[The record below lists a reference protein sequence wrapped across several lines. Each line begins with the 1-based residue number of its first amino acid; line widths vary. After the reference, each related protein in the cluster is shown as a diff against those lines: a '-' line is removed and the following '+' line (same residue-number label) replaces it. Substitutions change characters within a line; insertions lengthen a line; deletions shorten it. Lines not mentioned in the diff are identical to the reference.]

1 MKRNTLR
8 WFGHIERMNS
18 EEFVK
23 RGYVSEIEGPCRRGR
38 LLGRWKD
45 KVKEYMCERDANRGG
60 RA

>member
-1 MKRNTLR
+1 MKSFLK
-8 WFGHIERMNS
+8 E
-18 EEFVK
+18 K
-23 RGYVSEIEGPCRRGR
+23 GYVSEIEGPSRRGR